1 MSLHRENVIWQSAD
15 GTWSRGFYT
24 TYPTGDPSSE
34 DYDREWDVDYNY
46 DEFWWASTGHP
57 NVEAAERSWRGANPG
72 GHEQVPYTPEN
83 IALVEECDD
92 LAAIL
97 CESGNHSYH
106 GPVRRRSLKAL
117 KNELERLTNE
127 RKRDER
133 HGYLVSPIIIDRIA
147 ALRERVR
154 TEQPAPT
161 RPAKKT
167 GQGKSGQTRE
177 GDLGVPSVNK
187 GRYATPRKDE
197 PARGLS

>member
-1 MSLHRENVIWQSAD
+1 MSLYRENVIWQSAD

-24 TYPTGDPSSE
+24 TYLTGDPGRE
-34 DYDREWDVDYNY
+34 DYDHEWAVDYDY
-46 DEFWWASTGHP
+46 DEYWWASTGHP
-57 NVEAAERSWRGANPG
+57 NSEAAERSWRGANPG
-72 GHEQVPYTPEN
+72 TQEKVPYTPEN
-83 IALVEECDD
+83 IALVEKYDD

-97 CESGNHSYH
+97 CENSSHSYH

-117 KNELERLTNE
+117 QNEIERLTNE
-127 RKRDER
+127 RKRVER
-133 HGYLVSPIIIDRIA
+133 YGSRVPPMVIDQIA

-154 TEQPAPT
+154 AEQPTPT

-167 GQGKSGQTRE
+167 GQGKSGQARD

-197 PARGLS
+197 SARGLS